1 MNFVIYFLLTCRL
14 SIWQGFYSYKDVAA
28 CFKNLLVLQWSLMG
42 CNIIFKCGKDSLV
55 FQNSF
60 LTRIPYSPSYARK
73 EGLMVFNDR
82 LVNLFFGVS

>member
-1 MNFVIYFLLTCRL
+1 
-14 SIWQGFYSYKDVAA
+14 
-28 CFKNLLVLQWSLMG
+28 MG